1 MANGQDNLAAI
12 LSRDMTRSICL
23 AARCDNM
30 TRLMEELIII
40 LRSVQ
45 FMSSKCDGSFVI
57 HCQLPWLD
65 QTGQLDQGERQ
76 DWINWFVRRAEAEQ
90 LSHPAR
96 KRERENLPWHLQSPL
111 HLWLWHGFQW
121 SELFSS
127 WLLPS
132 MSIDRAPEP
141 EPVPLV
147 SPVPRSQRRQIPLR
161 ATETRLRNKQSADN
175 RCRWSWSR
183 QKK

>member
-1 MANGQDNLAAI
+1 
-12 LSRDMTRSICL
+12 
-23 AARCDNM
+23 M

-96 KRERENLPWHLQSPL
+96 EREGERICHGTFSPL
-111 HLWLWHGFQW
+111 SIYGSGMASSEVSCLVLGCCLQW
-121 SELFSS
+121 ALTERQSQSQFLSY
-127 WLLPS
+127 LPFLEVKEGKFPCGLPRRGWETNKAQT
-132 MSIDRAPEP
+132 IDAGDHDQGT
-141 EPVPLV
+141 
-147 SPVPRSQRRQIPLR
+147 RSKTKAKRKRGR
-161 ATETRLRNKQSADN
+161 EKEREME
-175 RCRWSWSR
+175 
-183 QKK
+183 